1 MPRAGEFAGDALA
14 RGVTMAGGSTMRRLA
29 SGMSTAVLAGLLMC
43 LGGGAARAQVQ
54 TRSVES
60 DLRVEWTGSEDR
72 RGRSV
77 VSGYVYN
84 QRAGSYAVSVRLL
97 VEALDG
103 SGQVAGSTT
112 GYVFGDVPPSNRSYF
127 EIKAPAKAASYR
139 VTIESFAW
147 RAYGAGGG

>member
-1 MPRAGEFAGDALA
+1 MQRFA
-14 RGVTMAGGSTMRRLA
+14 RRV
-29 SGMSTAVLAGLLMC
+29 STAVLTMLLLC
-43 LGGGAARAQVQ
+43 LGVSAARAQIQ
-54 TRSVES
+54 TRSVDS

-72 RGRSV
+72 RGRPI

-84 QRAGSYAVSVRLL
+84 QRAGGYAVSVRLR

-103 SGQVAGSTT
+103 SGQVAGSTI
-112 GYVFGDVPPSNRSYF
+112 GYLLGEVPPSNRSYF

-139 VTIESFAW
+139 VTIESYAW

>member
-1 MPRAGEFAGDALA
+1 
-14 RGVTMAGGSTMRRLA
+14 MRRLA
-29 SGMSTAVLAGLLMC
+29 RGTSTAVLAALLIYV
-43 LGGGAARAQVQ
+43 GAGAAIAQVQ
-54 TRSVES
+54 TRSVDG

-72 RGRSV
+72 RGRPV

-103 SGQVAGSTT
+103 SGQVVGSTT
-112 GYVFGDVPPSNRSYF
+112 GYILGDVPPSNRSYF

-139 VTIESFAW
+139 VTIASFAW

>member
-1 MPRAGEFAGDALA
+1 
-14 RGVTMAGGSTMRRLA
+14 V
-29 SGMSTAVLAGLLMC
+29 STAVLVTLLLC
-43 LGGGAARAQVQ
+43 LGTGALRAQVE
-54 TRSVES
+54 TRSADR
-60 DLRVEWTGSEDR
+60 DLRVEWTASEDR
-72 RGRSV
+72 RGRPM

-84 QRAGSYAVSVRLL
+84 QRAGGYAVSVRLL

-103 SGQVAGSTT
+103 PGRVVGSTT
-112 GYVFGDVPPSNRSYF
+112 GYVLGDVPPSNRSYF

>member
-1 MPRAGEFAGDALA
+1 M
-14 RGVTMAGGSTMRRLA
+14 MRRLA
-29 SGMSTAVLAGLLMC
+29 RGTSTAVLAALLIYV
-43 LGGGAARAQVQ
+43 GVSAAIAQVQ
-54 TRSVES
+54 TRSADS

-72 RGRSV
+72 RGRPV

-103 SGQVAGSTT
+103 SGQVVGSST
-112 GYVFGDVPPSNRSYF
+112 GYILGDVPPSNRSYF
-127 EIKAPAKAASYR
+127 ELKAPAKAASYR
-139 VTIESFAW
+139 VTIASYAW